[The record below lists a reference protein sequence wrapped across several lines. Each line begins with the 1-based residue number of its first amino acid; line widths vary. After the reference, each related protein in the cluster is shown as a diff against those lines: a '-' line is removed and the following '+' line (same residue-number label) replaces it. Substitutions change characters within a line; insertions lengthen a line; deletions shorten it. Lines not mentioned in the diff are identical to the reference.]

1 MPQLPA
7 TAFSTGFASLSRVHV
22 AATRLLVWFSFHS
35 DCHSHSIQL
44 IYSCF
49 TLQYPQ
55 ILHFCPKELSHVQIW
70 PQLHFSHPQLQ
81 IQSYSLSSFYPP
93 SFVLP
98 RFVWFYVFFSR
109 GQVLL
114 PILSWSSARSSVSGG
129 IFLLYTW
136 REMHS
141 MSTYS
146 STILDLRCFFFF
158 QLSCMKLY
166 ILEINL

>member
-7 TAFSTGFASLSRVHV
+7 TAFSRGFASLSRVHV

-55 ILHFCPKELSHVQIW
+55 MLHFCPKELSHVQIW

-81 IQSYSLSSFYPP
+81 IQSYSLSSFSP
-93 SFVLP
+93 SFLCPTTFCVVLCILCQGSGTP
-98 RFVWFYVFFSR
+98 AHSQLEFCKIFCFWRYIPLVYMERDALHVH
-109 GQVLL
+109 LL
-114 PILSWSSARSSVSGG
+114 FHHLGS
-129 IFLLYTW
+129 
-136 REMHS
+136 
-141 MSTYS
+141 
-146 STILDLRCFFFF
+146 
-158 QLSCMKLY
+158 
-166 ILEINL
+166 